1 MKQEK
6 QKKGIAIVLF
16 IGFATVGAAIGML
29 YDRPDIGGAFGA
41 GIGFFA
47 VSAIWMYYWNK

>member
-1 MKQEK
+1 MEQEK

-16 IGFATVGAAIGML
+16 IGCATVGAAIGML

-41 GIGFFA
+41 GIGFFVVA
-47 VSAIWMYYWNK
+47 AIWMYYRNK

>member
-1 MKQEK
+1 MEQEK

-16 IGFATVGAAIGML
+16 IGCATLGAATGWL

-41 GIGFFA
+41 GIGFLVVA
-47 VSAIWMYYWNK
+47 ALWMYYRNK